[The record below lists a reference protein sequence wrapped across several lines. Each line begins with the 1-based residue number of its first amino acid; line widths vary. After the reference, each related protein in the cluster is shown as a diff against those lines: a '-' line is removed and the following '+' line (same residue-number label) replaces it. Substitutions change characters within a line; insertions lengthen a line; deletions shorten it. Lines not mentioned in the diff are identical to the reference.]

1 LERDGEASRLFDFF
15 GGERIRG
22 YNAGLGRAPRPKER
36 RMRCVKLPAAISAV
50 VATALLWIPAP
61 GAAQQKDDQPHPKT
75 LPELQKAMKD
85 VLDKEHVPGAGVALV
100 ANGEVLWCGGVGEAD
115 IVAKRAVTCDTEFRV
130 GSISKTFVALALL
143 KLQEEGKIN
152 LYARLQDVAPE
163 VPVKNR
169 WEATHP
175 VRIVNLLEH
184 TAGFDDMEPS
194 EVYNVHDRYDFPLLE
209 VFKRFQEP
217 QTVRWPPGTRMSY
230 SNPGNAVAGYL
241 IEKTTGKPFDQY
253 IRETFLRPM
262 EMEHADYPFTD
273 ANKAL
278 LATAYEGNPP
288 KAGSYPFIY
297 LRPAGDLKASPGELA
312 KLVQFL
318 LRRGKAGDAQLVR
331 PESIL
336 RMEAPETALAAKSG
350 LRLGY
355 GLCNYSSVEGG
366 VVTHGHDGGI
376 DGFFSSYRYMPEQN
390 WGYVV
395 LLNSDNSPQTLN
407 RLNQLAIEF
416 LSKDFPKPQQPATA
430 LPLKDLEAF
439 VGYYAPR
446 APRSQLFAFVNELTG
461 GTRIRVM
468 NGKLTRS
475 SLFGQPEPL
484 LPVGKNLFRSGKEP
498 EGTTVFFASEAGD
511 MAVAGSGIEGI
522 GYSERSSLATPFLRI
537 AVLSLCLFFMLTSLP
552 YALVWLFMK
561 LVGAMKE
568 VRHISVRVAPLLAT
582 LSLLIVPLCL
592 FKISGAQIGSCN
604 LWTFGIF
611 LGTFLFPILSV
622 IGLVL
627 VLRVP
632 KEEIH
637 RGVRIYSLLVSSA
650 CCVLTGFFWSWHL
663 LALRLW
669 AP

>member
-1 LERDGEASRLFDFF
+1 M
-15 GGERIRG
+15 
-22 YNAGLGRAPRPKER
+22 R
-36 RMRCVKLPAAISAV
+36 RVELPAVISLLAV
-50 VATALLWIPAP
+50 ASVLFIPSL
-61 GAAQQKDDQPHPKT
+61 GAAQQKAELPHPKT

-85 VLDKEHVPGAGVALV
+85 VLDREHVPGAGVALV
-100 ANGEVLWCGGVGEAD
+100 ANGGFLWCGGIGEAD
-115 IVAKRAVTCDTEFRV
+115 IAAKRAVSCDTEFRV

-143 KLQEEGKIN
+143 KLQEDGKIN

-163 VPVKNR
+163 IPFRNH

-194 EVYNVHDRYDFPLLE
+194 EVYNVHDRYDFPLLD
-209 VFKRFQEP
+209 VFKRFTKP

-230 SNPGNAVAGYL
+230 SNPGNAIAGYL

-262 EMEHADYPFTD
+262 GMEHADYPFTD

-278 LATAYEGNPP
+278 LATAYEGNPSKP
-288 KAGSYPFIY
+288 AGYPFIY

-318 LRRGKAGDAQLVR
+318 LRRGKAGDAQLVNT
-331 PESIL
+331 ESIL
-336 RMEAPETALAAKSG
+336 RMEAPETTLAAKNG

-376 DGFFSSYRYMPEQN
+376 DGFISSYRYMPEQN
-390 WGYVV
+390 WGYVI
-395 LLNSDNSPQTLN
+395 LLNSDNSQQALESLN
-407 RLNQLAIEF
+407 HLAIDF
-416 LSKDFPKPQQPATA
+416 LSKDFSKPQQPVTA
-430 LPLKDLEAF
+430 LPAKSLKMF
-439 VGYYAPR
+439 RGYYAPR
-446 APRSQLFAFVNELTG
+446 APRSQLFAFVDDLTG
-461 GTRIRVM
+461 GTRIRVI

-475 SLFGQPEPL
+475 GLFGQPEAL
-484 LPVGKNLFRSGKEP
+484 LPVGKNLFRGEKEP
-498 EGTTVFFASEAGD
+498 EATTVFFVTETGHW
-511 MAVAGSGIEGI
+511 AVVGSGLDGI
-522 GYSERSSLATPFLRI
+522 GYSERSWLAFPFLRI
-537 AVLSLCLFFMLTSLP
+537 ALLSLCLFFLLTTLP
-552 YALVWLFMK
+552 YALFWLIMK
-561 LVGAMKE
+561 LVGTMKD
-568 VRHISVRVAPLLAT
+568 VRHLSVRVAPLLAT
-582 LSLLIVPLCL
+582 LSFLIVPLCL
-592 FKISGAQIGSCN
+592 MKLSGAQIGSFN

-611 LGTFLFPILSV
+611 LGTFFFPVFSIV
-622 IGLVL
+622 GLVL

-637 RGVRIYSLLVSSA
+637 RAVRIHSLLVSSA
-650 CCVLTGFFWSWHL
+650 CCMLTGFFWSWHL

>member
-1 LERDGEASRLFDFF
+1 M
-15 GGERIRG
+15 
-22 YNAGLGRAPRPKER
+22 PRVE
-36 RMRCVKLPAAISAV
+36 LPAVISLLAV
-50 VATALLWIPAP
+50 ASVLFIPGL
-61 GAAQQKDDQPHPKT
+61 GAAQQKAELPHPKT

-85 VLDKEHVPGAGVALV
+85 VLDREHVPGAGVALV
-100 ANGEVLWCGGVGEAD
+100 ANGGFLWCGGIGEAD
-115 IVAKRAVTCDTEFRV
+115 IAAKRAVSCDTEFRV

-143 KLQEEGKIN
+143 KLQEDGKIN

-163 VPVKNR
+163 IPFRNH

-194 EVYNVHDRYDFPLLE
+194 EVYNVHERYDFPLLD
-209 VFKRFQEP
+209 VFKRFTKP

-230 SNPGNAVAGYL
+230 SNPGNAIAGYL
-241 IEKTTGKPFDQY
+241 IERTTGKPFDQY

-262 EMEHADYPFTD
+262 GMEHADYPFTD

-278 LATAYEGNPP
+278 LATAYEGNPSKP
-288 KAGSYPFIY
+288 AGYPFIY

-318 LRRGKAGDAQLVR
+318 LRRGKAGDAQLVNT
-331 PESIL
+331 ESIL
-336 RMEAPETALAAKSG
+336 RMEAPETTLAAKND

-376 DGFFSSYRYMPEQN
+376 DGFISSYRYMPEQN
-390 WGYVV
+390 WGYVI
-395 LLNSDNSPQTLN
+395 LLNSDNSQQALESLN
-407 RLNQLAIEF
+407 HLAIDF
-416 LSKDFPKPQQPATA
+416 LSKDFSKPQQPVTA
-430 LPLKDLEAF
+430 LPAKSLKMF
-439 VGYYAPR
+439 RGYYAPR
-446 APRSQLFAFVNELTG
+446 APRSQLFAFVDDLTG
-461 GTRIRVM
+461 GTRIRVI

-475 SLFGQPEPL
+475 GLFGQPEAL
-484 LPVGKNLFRSGKEP
+484 LPVGKNLFRGEKEP
-498 EGTTVFFASEAGD
+498 EATTVFFVTETGHW
-511 MAVAGSGIEGI
+511 AVVGSGLDGI
-522 GYSERSSLATPFLRI
+522 GYSERSYVAFPFLRI
-537 AVLSLCLFFMLTSLP
+537 ALLSLCLFFLLTTLP

-561 LVGAMKE
+561 LIGAMKD
-568 VRHISVRVAPLLAT
+568 VRHLSVRVAPLLAT

-592 FKISGAQIGSCN
+592 MKLSGAQIGSFN

-611 LGTFLFPILSV
+611 LGTFFFPV
-622 IGLVL
+622 ISIVGLVL

-637 RGVRIYSLLVSSA
+637 RAVRIHSLLVSSA